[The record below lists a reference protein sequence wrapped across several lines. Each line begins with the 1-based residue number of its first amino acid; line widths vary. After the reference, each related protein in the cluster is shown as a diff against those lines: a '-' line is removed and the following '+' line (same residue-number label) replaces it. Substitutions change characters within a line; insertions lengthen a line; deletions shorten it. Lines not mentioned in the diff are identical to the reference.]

1 MKRLYLIRHAKSDK
15 DDLNIKDI
23 SRPLSER
30 GKEDAL
36 FMGKELAKHITPKLI
51 LSSSAKRTKATAAWI
66 MQSVNKTKLLY
77 DDRLYE
83 ASKEDI
89 LHVIS
94 EVDDA
99 LDTLFIIGHNPG
111 IHELIEY
118 LSGKKLKR
126 VPTCSVALLEG
137 DMKSWGGLKKENMI
151 LEFFIYPKM
160 LQ

>member
-23 SRPLSER
+23 SRPLNER

-36 FMGKELAKHITPKLI
+36 LMGRELAQHIIPDLI
-51 LSSSAKRTKATAAWI
+51 LSSSARRTKETAAWI

-77 DDRLYE
+77 DDRLYDT
-83 ASKEDI
+83 SKEDI
-89 LHVIS
+89 LRVIS
-94 EVDDA
+94 EVGDT

-126 VPTCSVALLEG
+126 VPTCSVALLEA
-137 DMKSWGGLKKENMI
+137 DIKSWNRLKKESMV

-160 LQ
+160 FQ